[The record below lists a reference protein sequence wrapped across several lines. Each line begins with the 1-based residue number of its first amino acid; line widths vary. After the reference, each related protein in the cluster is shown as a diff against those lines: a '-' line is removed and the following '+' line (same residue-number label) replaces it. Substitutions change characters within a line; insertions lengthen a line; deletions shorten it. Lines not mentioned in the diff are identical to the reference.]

1 MNRLE
6 VHNVTKVF
14 GDTTI
19 LNNVD
24 FTCEMGEIIGLFG
37 RNGSGKSTL
46 LKLLFGTL
54 KADSIS
60 IKINTEILEPKAIIA
75 SGKIGY
81 LPQDSFLPK
90 ELKVRQ
96 VIPMFYGGSSDQDLI
111 FGAPYVHRFDAK
123 RVGQLSLGQLRYLE
137 LLLVGNLEHPF
148 LLLDEPF
155 SMIEPLYK
163 DAIKTLL
170 KKLTFYKGIIITDHY
185 FEDVLDITTKN
196 YLLKDAKLIQVNSKQ
211 ELVAM
216 NYLTKTMID

>member
-1 MNRLE
+1 MNSLE
-6 VHNVTKVF
+6 VNNISNFF
-14 GDTTI
+14 GEKAI
-19 LNNVD
+19 LNEVS
-24 FTCEMGEIIGLFG
+24 FTCNSGDIMGLFG
-37 RNGSGKSTL
+37 RNGTGKSTL

-60 IKINTEILEPKAIIA
+60 ININAEPIKPKSIIT

-96 VIPMFYGGSSDQDLI
+96 VIPMFYNSSNDQDLI
-111 FGAPYVHRFDAK
+111 FGAPYVHRFDTK
-123 RVGQLSLGQLRYLE
+123 RIGQLSLGQLRYLE
-137 LLLVGNLEHPF
+137 VLLVGNLEHPF

-185 FEDVLDITTKN
+185 FDDVLDITTKN
-196 YLLKDAKLIQVNSKQ
+196 YVLKDTRLIEVKTKEDLLKLDYLSK
-211 ELVAM
+211 
-216 NYLTKTMID
+216 I

>member
-1 MNRLE
+1 MNSLE
-6 VHNVTKVF
+6 VNNISNFF
-14 GDTTI
+14 GEKAI
-19 LNNVD
+19 LNEVS
-24 FTCEMGEIIGLFG
+24 FTCNSGDIMGLFG
-37 RNGSGKSTL
+37 RNGTGKSTL

-60 IKINTEILEPKAIIA
+60 ININAEPIKPKSIIT

-96 VIPMFYGGSSDQDLI
+96 VIPMFYSSSNDQDLI
-111 FGAPYVHRFDAK
+111 FGAPFVHRFDTK

-137 LLLVGNLEHPF
+137 VLLVGNLEHPF

-185 FEDVLDITTKN
+185 FDDVLDITTKN
-196 YLLKDAKLIQVNSKQ
+196 YVLKDTRLIEVKTKEDLLKLDYLSK
-211 ELVAM
+211 
-216 NYLTKTMID
+216 I